1 MGERGCPEIYFSV
14 LLIQEK
20 KYSGGGGRGEG
31 GGVKHPPFDATCT
44 PESRID

>member
-20 KYSGGGGRGEG
+20 KYSGGKTWGG